1 MSTHPLRDELR
12 RVFGPDGLQLGL
24 FYHHAPALR
33 FELSLGGSYVAMF
46 TQAYDRAR
54 AVLDAAF
61 AESREVTVVLSE
73 YGGGSLLA
81 HLSAF
86 RSLRRCDV
94 DLPRQFEAW
103 TEQVDDEWHAERA
116 FFAFRRGRGELLEF
130 LWGALAA
137 DIGIRPRLECRVH
150 LADPERG
157 ILVYPYDDRGMDVI
171 GPNHA
176 VLRELYT
183 RFNPWLLDYDRER
196 MDGFFREG

>member
-1 MSTHPLRDELR
+1 MSAQPLRDELR
-12 RVFGPDGLQLGL
+12 RVFGENGLQQGL

-33 FELSLGGSYVAMF
+33 FELSQGGSYIAMF

-61 AESREVTVVLSE
+61 AESGEVTVVLSE
-73 YGGGSLLA
+73 FGGGPLLA
-81 HLSAF
+81 HLAAF

-94 DLPRQFEAW
+94 DLPRTFEAW

-116 FFAFRRGRGELLEF
+116 FFAFRRPKDALLEF
-130 LWGALAA
+130 LWGALAV
-137 DIGIRPRLECRVH
+137 DIGIRPRLEFRVH

-157 ILVYPYDDRGMDVI
+157 IVVHPYDDRGMDVV

-176 VLRELYT
+176 VLRDLYT

>member
-1 MSTHPLRDELR
+1 MSAHPLRDELR
-12 RVFGPDGLQLGL
+12 RVFGADGLQLGL

-33 FELSLGGSYVAMF
+33 FELSQGGSYIAMF

-54 AVLDAAF
+54 EVLEAAF
-61 AESREVTVVLSE
+61 AGSDEVTVVLSE
-73 YGGGSLLA
+73 FGGGSLLA
-81 HLSAF
+81 HLAVF

-94 DLPRQFEAW
+94 DLPRPFEAW

-116 FFAFRRGRGELLEF
+116 FFAFRRGRDELLEY
-130 LWGALAA
+130 LWGALAV

-157 ILVYPYDDRGMDVI
+157 ILVHPYDDRGMDVI

-176 VLRELYT
+176 LLRDLYT